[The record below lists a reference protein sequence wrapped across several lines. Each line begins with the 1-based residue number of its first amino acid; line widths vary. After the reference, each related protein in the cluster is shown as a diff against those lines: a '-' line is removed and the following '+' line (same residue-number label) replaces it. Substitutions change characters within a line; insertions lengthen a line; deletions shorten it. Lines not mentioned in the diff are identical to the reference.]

1 MWDGRRFGQTKA
13 EIDRGYD
20 SLLDTRNTAIHT
32 PRRKPWSKSFM
43 TEPLG
48 DYERLLLP
56 RVAQLNQLVKKSV
69 VSSQDGVGKLDI
81 AEAIAFFSFDFMGDI
96 AYVRHQST
104 TGSC

>member
-1 MWDGRRFGQTKA
+1 
-13 EIDRGYD
+13 
-20 SLLDTRNTAIHT
+20 
-32 PRRKPWSKSFM
+32 M

-96 AYVRHQST
+96 AYVLHHST